1 MLALGMAGTAFFTP
15 LQPFTNGGWRTITV
29 MAAIALFQSVA
40 FPNAGAM
47 MSRSIDENHQGQIM
61 GLNNATGAFARFIGP
76 LFAGLIFSG
85 ISVNGPFYL
94 GAAIVA
100 PAILL
105 ALSAGRAAGRGHGR
119 LAVAYD

>member
-1 MLALGMAGTAFFTP
+1 MLALGKAGTAFFTL
-15 LQPFTNGGWRTITV
+15 LQPFTNGGWRTIMV

-47 MSRSIDENHQGQIM
+47 MSRSIDEDHQGQVM
-61 GLNNATGAFARFIGP
+61 GLNNAAGAFARFIGP
-76 LFAGLIFSG
+76 LCAGFVFQG
-85 ISVNGPFYL
+85 ISIDGPFYM

-105 ALSAGRAAGRGHGR
+105 ALSAGRAAGRGHG
-119 LAVAYD
+119 